1 MKFSDAYRTIYKS
14 RGYTQQQL
22 ADVLGIRQ
30 SSVSSFLKKGNPSV
44 DTLIGYLA
52 PLGYEVAL
60 VPVGTRLPDRSTTL
74 SPSDGE
80 RDDGIRPRPRLYPH
94 SGALRQL
101 LSIPARGNRC
111 FGAIPF

>member
-14 RGYTQQQL
+14 RGYTQQRL

-60 VPVGTRLPDRSTTL
+60 VPVGTRLPDGSTTL

-80 RDDGIRPRPRLYPH
+80 
-94 SGALRQL
+94 
-101 LSIPARGNRC
+101 
-111 FGAIPF
+111 